1 MKTQMV
7 PGAYD
12 PVFFPKPPAKSGIP
26 GRAHAGSPYFSR
38 PSSEPIT
45 PGAISADTPGRHD
58 NSSLPASLEDWL
70 VCKEALDI
78 CQRGRNRTDA
88 GSDDWIITTAKPAT
102 RALILSKAVSYEGKG
117 SGRG

>member
-12 PVFFPKPPAKSGIP
+12 PVFFPKLPAKSAIS
-26 GRAHAGSPYFSR
+26 GRAHAGSPYFPHVASE
-38 PSSEPIT
+38 SSPVGPI
-45 PGAISADTPGRHD
+45 PPDAAVRHD

-88 GSDDWIITTAKPAT
+88 GSDAWMITTAKPMT
-102 RALILSKAVSYEGKG
+102 RGLILSKAVSYERKG
-117 SGRG
+117 PGRG